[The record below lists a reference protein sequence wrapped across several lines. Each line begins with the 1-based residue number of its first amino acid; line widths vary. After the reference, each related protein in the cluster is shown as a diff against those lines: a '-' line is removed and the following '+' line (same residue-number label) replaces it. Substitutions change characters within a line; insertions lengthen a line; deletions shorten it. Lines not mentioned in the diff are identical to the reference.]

1 MTPAIQIRQVHKR
14 FGAVQALAGIDLE
27 VAPGEF
33 FGLLGPNGA
42 GKTTLINILAGLA
55 RADSGSVRVM
65 GHDVIADYRESRRAL
80 GVVPQELVFDPFFSV
95 RETLRFQSGYFGL
108 RRNDAWIDE
117 VMHHLDLT
125 GKADVNMRSL
135 SGGMKRRVLVAQA
148 LVHKPPVIVLDEP
161 TAGVDVELRQG
172 LWEFVRGLNRDG
184 HTIVLT
190 THYLEEA
197 EALCARIAM
206 LKQGRIVALDTT
218 KNLVNRLDSLYLK
231 LRIVGAALPAA
242 LAARVRDSHDPVHTL
257 RLRSY
262 AEVEGVLAQVREAG
276 AQIEELEL
284 LQPDLEDVFVQ
295 IMNREE
301 RGEMREAA
309 PPPSSRLAAPGSRKR

>member
-1 MTPAIQIRQVHKR
+1 M
-14 FGAVQALAGIDLE
+14 
-27 VAPGEF
+27 
-33 FGLLGPNGA
+33 LGPNGA
-42 GKTTLINILAGLA
+42 GKTTLISALAGL
-55 RADSGSVRVM
+55 VRVDQGTLAIL
-65 GHDVIADYRESRRAL
+65 GHDVVTDFRAARRAL

-95 RETLRFQSGYFGL
+95 RETLRIQSGYFGL
-108 RRNDAWIDE
+108 RHNDDWIDE
-117 VMHHLDLT
+117 VMANLDLT
-125 GKADVNMRSL
+125 AKADVNMRAL

-231 LRIVGAALPAA
+231 LRIAGAALPAA
-242 LAARVRDSHDPVHTL
+242 LVARVRDSRDAVHTL
-257 RLRSY
+257 RLRSN

-295 IMNREE
+295 IMNMEE
-301 RGEMREAA
+301 GGERRGGRSA
-309 PPPSSRLAAPGSRKR
+309 SSVLAAPAPPNR

>member
-1 MTPAIQIRQVHKR
+1 MTPAIQIQQVHKR
-14 FGAVQALAGIDLE
+14 FGEVQALSGVDLD

-65 GHDVIADYRESRRAL
+65 GHDVITDYRKSRRAL

-95 RETLRFQSGYFGL
+95 RESLRIQSGYFGL
-108 RRNDAWIDE
+108 KHNGAWIDE

-161 TAGVDVELRQG
+161 TAGVDVELRQA
-172 LWEFVRGLNRDG
+172 LWEFVRGVNRDG

-197 EALCARIAM
+197 EALCGRIAL

-218 KNLVNRLDSLYLK
+218 SKLVNRRDSLYLK
-231 LRIVGAALPAA
+231 LRIAGAALPAA
-242 LAARVRDSHDPVHTL
+242 LAARVRDSRDAVHTL
-257 RLRSY
+257 RLRNY

-301 RGEMREAA
+301 GGARRGGRSASA
-309 PPPSSRLAAPGSRKR
+309 VLPSRTSPNR